1 MFVAVTRGTSEI
13 VAIAERKSWFTSGD
27 DGDDNAAFDAVAD
40 SHATIEVYPIPFE
53 AFASGAAFL
62 GGTYRNTGGS
72 APVAY
77 LAWKTA
83 A

>member
-1 MFVAVTRGTSEI
+1 MFVAVTKDTSEI
-13 VAIAERKSWFTSGD
+13 VAIAERKSWFTNGD
-27 DGDDNAAFDAVAD
+27 EGDDNAAFDAVAD

-53 AFASGAAFL
+53 AFASGAAFV
-62 GGTYRNTGGS
+62 GGTYRKTGES
-72 APVAY
+72 TPVAH